1 MPQWKWTIYES
12 NELDKLLYGYLK
24 SCSRMKDNII
34 QAIEAFYLPYALK
47 HIGASPLEV
56 QKAYQRSIDILQ
68 SRVRIM
74 KLDAG
79 VPIGGDDDIAVDGRR
94 PALDRRLPSI
104 QNPLQMAK
112 DDLPANEVEN
122 EPPIQPR
129 KRIMD
134 LEDLED

>member
-1 MPQWKWTIYES
+1 MPQWKWTIYQS
-12 NELDKLLYGYLK
+12 NELDKLLYEYLK

-79 VPIGGDDDIAVDGRR
+79 VPIGTDDDITVVARR
-94 PALDRRLPSI
+94 QVFDNQLPPI
-104 QNPLQMAK
+104 QNPIQITQ
-112 DDLPANEVEN
+112 DDPPANEIEN

>member
-79 VPIGGDDDIAVDGRR
+79 VLIGTDDDVAVV
-94 PALDRRLPSI
+94 DRMQVFENRLSPI
-104 QNPLQMAK
+104 QNPIQITR

-134 LEDLED
+134 LEDVED